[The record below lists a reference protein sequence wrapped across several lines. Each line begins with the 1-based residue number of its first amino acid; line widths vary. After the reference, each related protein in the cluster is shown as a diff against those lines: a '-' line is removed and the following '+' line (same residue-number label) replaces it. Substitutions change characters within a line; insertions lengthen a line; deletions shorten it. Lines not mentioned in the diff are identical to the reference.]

1 MRKTIAFLT
10 VFVMSVSLF
19 AQSDMAKYGD
29 KGAPEVRIPQTWHS
43 NTNRT
48 EDFLLVLTDSFGDG
62 WNGASLDVS
71 VNGTLVYV
79 GITLDDYNDDGSSAI
94 FTLAVDD
101 GDVVQTAFTS
111 GSYDSEIIYAFYDN
125 NGTLVAS
132 DGPYPGAGIEFTVS
146 ESGSHL
152 VINEIMADPTM
163 VSDVVGEWFEI
174 YNAEENSVDL
184 NGYYFTDADGDS
196 FAITSSLLIQ
206 PMQYFVLGCNGDQ
219 NSNGG
224 FSVDFTYNRSDF
236 NLDNTEDEV
245 IFYDSN
251 NNLIDIVQYNNT
263 FPYEAGASLEL
274 TGLFYDN
281 NNGSFWATSIIQYG
295 LGDFGT
301 PGDDNSTGNFGLIIH
316 DQYGNLTDTLN
327 FGQVDTSVSSNQH
340 LEITNFSEPVLEL
353 TNIIINNDEI
363 TPYTTQA
370 TISFGETYEL
380 SILWSP
386 NVIGNLFDSLF
397 VMSNADTLGTIY
409 LAGEAIGV
417 SPIISVES
425 TQLTFPWISPGDTA
439 TQSISIINYS
449 NIAALYISSIA
460 GDNDAFFTSA
470 DIPFSISP
478 NGSENIEILFNP
490 DTAGSYNNFL
500 TIESNDQ
507 TTPTVMVELF
517 GGALFQDQHIS
528 VNVNEI
534 VFSSSV
540 QGLSLPPATF
550 EIFNAGQS
558 DLMIDDIF
566 ATPPFSA
573 DPTFGVLTPSSS
585 MTVTITVSSSDETQE
600 SLTIY
605 SNDPDQPE
613 VVIPLSVE
621 YGDMLFVNDQSTPM
635 TQDGGASSGTAI
647 VDING
652 DGLQD
657 FLVANRY
664 GSPNHYYIQENDGT
678 FISHDFNMQNDSEN
692 ITIAD
697 LANDGGISMIITHL
711 TSEGN
716 ADAGATYVYCPED
729 EDCNSSEP
737 SFDESSFGSNYN
749 SLNSSF
755 YDANYDGWLDLFIAI
770 NEAENLFYLHFGFT
784 SNGWSM
790 LNNVQNE
797 ITESGYGSVCT
808 WADYDNDGYGDLFV
822 GNQQGQNDYLYKNNG
837 DGSFTKIL
845 DNNLVNYGGNTI
857 GASWGDFNND
867 GLEDIFITR
876 YEQQSST
883 LYKNIQSDFVP
894 FLDIEQSTY
903 GSSWG
908 DLNNDGWLDLVIT
921 SGGGGNYIYL
931 NNGNETFT
939 PLSIG
944 NGDSRGVSL
953 GDMDNDGDLDIYIA
967 NRSDENNFVFI
978 NQGNDNHWI
987 NINCIGTETNRSAI
1001 GTKVLAK
1008 ATINGEP
1015 IWQKREISS
1024 QTGGGFGGQNSLNVE
1039 FGLGDALV
1047 IDSLVIKWQLGL
1059 VETYTNVSV
1068 DTFLTLIEGELNYP
1082 PTQFSLLSPSD
1093 ESITALT
1100 NDNLNESLT
1109 FSWQESN
1116 DPDGDIVTYEFIGL
1130 DGLSVL
1136 NSLNSTNITENT
1148 SLEITYSS
1156 LAQVMVDSSLEELS
1170 GLWTII
1176 AYDNVNST
1184 MALDTFSLTIDG
1196 AELGINLEV
1205 LPEVFALHQ
1214 NYPNPFN
1221 PITQIK
1227 YDLPEDALVSINIYD
1242 LMGRIVSNLV
1252 SSQQNAGYKSI
1263 QWNATN
1269 NQGQP
1274 VSAGL
1279 YLYTIQ
1285 AGEFRQTKK
1294 MVLLK

>member
-1 MRKTIAFLT
+1 MVISKSILYNFLT
-10 VFVMSVSLF
+10 SIVFIATF
-19 AQSDMAKYGD
+19 GFGQ
-29 KGAPEVRIPQTWHS
+29 
-43 NTNRT
+43 
-48 EDFLLVLTDSFGDG
+48 VLIVT
-62 WNGASLDVS
+62 
-71 VNGTLVYV
+71 
-79 GITLDDYNDDGSSAI
+79 
-94 FTLAVDD
+94 
-101 GDVVQTAFTS
+101 
-111 GSYDSEIIYAFYDN
+111 
-125 NGTLVAS
+125 
-132 DGPYPGAGIEFTVS
+132 
-146 ESGSHL
+146 
-152 VINEIMADPTM
+152 EIMDDPSF
-163 VSDVVGEWFEI
+163 VSDVNGEWFEI
-174 YNAEENSVDL
+174 YNVSENIIDL
-184 NGYYFTDADGDS
+184 SNYYFTDSGSDTLT
-196 FAITSSLLIQ
+196 ITSTLSIQ
-206 PMQYFVLGCNGDQ
+206 PMQYLVFGCNGSQ
-219 NSNGG
+219 SSNGG
-224 FSVDFTYNRSDF
+224 FTADYVYDRTAFK
-236 NLDNTEDEV
+236 LDNSEDEIV
-245 IFYDSN
+245 LYDGSDS
-251 NNLIDIVQYNNT
+251 LIDIVEYNNS
-263 FPYEAGASLEL
+263 FPNSTGYSREL

-281 NNGSFWATSIIQYG
+281 NLSNHWAISISEYG
-295 LGDFGT
+295 LGDYGT
-301 PGDDNSTGNFGLIIH
+301 PGSQNSTSTTII
-316 DQYGNLTDTLN
+316 NITPDTVN
-327 FGQVDTSVSSNQH
+327 FGQVDTSITFNQFITVQNE
-340 LEITNFSEPVLEL
+340 LVPFLSITNIVC
-353 TNIIINNDEI
+353 NNPSISIPE
-363 TPYTTQA
+363 TQA
-370 TISFGETYEL
+370 IIPFGESNYFTVSWNPSNFED
-380 SILWSP
+380 
-386 NVIGNLFDSLF
+386 LFDSL
-397 VMSNADTLGTIY
+397 VVIGNGGTYELLHTVY
-409 LAGEAIGV
+409 LVGGAITE
-417 SPIISVES
+417 SPIISLS
-425 TQLTFPWISPGDTA
+425 TNLLSFPSASLNDT
-439 TQSISIINYS
+439 INQTITIANNS
-449 NIAALYISSIA
+449 SVAALYVSSIESSQ
-460 GDNDAFFTSA
+460 DAFFTNENYLYILPDNSF
-470 DIPFSISP
+470 DLPIYFS
-478 NGSENIEILFNP
+478 P
-490 DTAGSYNNFL
+490 DTSGVYNAH
-500 TIESNDQ
+500 IIISSNDQ
-507 TTPTVMVELF
+507 STPSRSLDVNGF
-517 GGALFQDQHIS
+517 GIYPTQHINTNIS
-528 VNVNEI
+528 HISFRTAAIGGDETLT
-534 VFSSSV
+534 
-540 QGLSLPPATF
+540 QTF
-550 EIFNAGQS
+550 QIFNLGEI
-558 DLMIDDIF
+558 DLSIEDIF
-566 ATPPFSA
+566 VSAPFSA
-573 DPTFGVLTPSSS
+573 EPTDGVIHAVNSNGNISSLD
-585 MTVTITVSSSDETQE
+585 ITVSCIAIEDTERDLIIYSDDPNQSELTIPVSFSLSSD
-600 SLTIY
+600 L
-605 SNDPDQPE
+605 
-613 VVIPLSVE
+613 
-621 YGDMLFVNDQSTPM
+621 LFVNDQTTPM

-711 TSEGN
+711 TSYGN
-716 ADAGATYVYCPED
+716 VDANATYVYCPDPEN

-737 SFDESSFGSNYN
+737 FFSESSFGSNYAN

-755 YDANYDGWLDLFIAI
+755 YDANYDGWLDLFIAT
-770 NEAENLFYLHFGFT
+770 NDAENEFYLHSGFVDE
-784 SNGWSM
+784 GWSW
-790 LNNVQNE
+790 LDNVQNE

-822 GNQQGQNDYLYKNNG
+822 GNQEGQNDYLYKNNG

-867 GLEDIFITR
+867 GLEDIFINS
-876 YEQQSST
+876 YEQSST

-894 FLDIEQSTY
+894 FLEIEQSTF

-908 DLNNDGWLDLVIT
+908 DLNNDGWLDLVTT
-921 SGGGGNYIYL
+921 SGGGGNYIYS

-1221 PITQIK
+1221 PITQIR
-1227 YDLPEDALVSINIYD
+1227 YDLPEDALVAVNIYD
-1242 LMGRIVSNLV
+1242 LMGRSIKSLV
-1252 SSQQNAGYKSI
+1252 NSQQTAGYRSI

-1269 NQGQP
+1269 IFGET
-1274 VSAGL
+1274 VSAGM
-1279 YLYTIQ
+1279 YFYSIQ
-1285 AGEFRQTKK
+1285 AGDFRQVKK
-1294 MVLLK
+1294 MVFLK